1 MGYERSST
9 TMDSASTSEETFSA
23 SEETLQG
30 VIKSLNETTR
40 RIDGLIFG
48 ERPSV
53 QEDKNPVAGDKI
65 TQLRNE
71 LLDILKGL
79 NVIVGRFELLG
90 GK

>member
-9 TMDSASTSEETFSA
+9 TMDSAST

-79 NVIVGRFELLG
+79 NVIAGRLELLG
-90 GK
+90 GE